1 MKKKTYPTTNGNLAF
16 DLDVLVRERELET
29 AGEHNRRQEEVRRA
43 EAQPKPR
50 TRPQA
55 RPRQRVSPVLLAG
68 TMVLAALAVVLVMGY
83 VQLTT
88 ISGSVS
94 EMKNE
99 LTQLNTE
106 HVALLTRYEQTYDLA
121 SVKEAARSPT
131 SISAA
136 PTAPRSTAPART
148 ASSAKSRT
156 PWTDGC
162 RRRWNISAEPGH
174 IVG

>member
-1 MKKKTYPTTNGNLAF
+1 MADMKKKTYPTTNGNLAF

-121 SVKEAARSPT
+121 SVK
-131 SISAA
+131 
-136 PTAPRSTAPART
+136 
-148 ASSAKSRT
+148 
-156 PWTDGC
+156 
-162 RRRWNISAEPGH
+162 
-174 IVG
+174 

>member
-1 MKKKTYPTTNGNLAF
+1 MADMKKKTYPTTNGNLAF
-16 DLDVLVRERELET
+16 DLDVLVRERELQT
-29 AGEHNRRQEEVRRA
+29 AGEHNRRQ
-43 EAQPKPR
+43 
-50 TRPQA
+50 A
-55 RPRQRVSPVLLAG
+55 RPRPRVSPVLLAG

-121 SVKEAARSPT
+121 SVKEAAEAAGMSKPSSGQITYIDLGSPDSATVYRSGADGFFSKIADT
-131 SISAA
+131 VDGWLQAA
-136 PTAPRSTAPART
+136 VEYFR
-148 ASSAKSRT
+148 
-156 PWTDGC
+156 
-162 RRRWNISAEPGH
+162 
-174 IVG
+174 